1 VKRIEVVYIYTY
13 ECHNETHQ
21 TIWKRGKRQRGN
33 GNIMEGVKL
42 FKVYCMHVWNY
53 EIPSY

>member
-13 ECHNETHQ
+13 ECHNETQQ